1 MEVGS
6 EVLDMKLTDSE
17 IQMYANKYH
26 HYVRKLGH
34 MTEYCVL
41 AITLCVPLYAYGVR
55 GIWLY
60 LLAGFLCAGFA
71 ATDEYHQSFVAGRG
85 PSVRDVC
92 IDTFGA
98 MIGITGTQIVGWAA
112 VKSAKELERERKR
125 KRKAKEKKDA
135 GTLIETKVVSC
146 KSSGFCCEKWLR
158 CEQINHKRDRNNRL
172 SENSKTDE
180 RNRQNK
186 IELELPLY
194 YNKISDSEQAKRR
207 FEQGGKQ

>member
-1 MEVGS
+1 MFHKVIITLLKPLSFLPALLVMYMIFSFSAQNGTESGDLSFKVSVKLVEVGS

-60 LLAGFLCAGFA
+60 LLAGLICAGFA

-112 VKSAKELERERKR
+112 VKSTKEFKTIVTCTALESGNAKESRKEECRDADRKR
-125 KRKAKEKKDA
+125 RTIA
-135 GTLIETKVVSC
+135 
-146 KSSGFCCEKWLR
+146 
-158 CEQINHKRDRNNRL
+158 EQQNR
-172 SENSKTDE
+172 
-180 RNRQNK
+180 
-186 IELELPLY
+186 
-194 YNKISDSEQAKRR
+194 
-207 FEQGGKQ
+207 